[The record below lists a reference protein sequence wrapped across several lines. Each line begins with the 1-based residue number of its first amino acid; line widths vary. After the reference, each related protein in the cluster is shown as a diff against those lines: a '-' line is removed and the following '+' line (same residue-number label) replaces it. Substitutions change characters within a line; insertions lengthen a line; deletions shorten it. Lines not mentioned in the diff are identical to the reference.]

1 MRSLA
6 DDWSIVIK
14 KADKGACIVVWYR
27 NDYLGEAEK
36 QLKDKKVYRKVA
48 FKDKTLSQLVDCSNR
63 FFSNLKMKGHITE
76 KDLNTLVMSLRKVVI
91 LQSFTC
97 YPKYIKVLKTFLV
110 DQ

>member
-36 QLKDKKVYRKVA
+36 QLKDQKVYRKVA
-48 FKDKTLSQLVDCSNR
+48 FKDKLFLSWLTAVT
-63 FFSNLKMKGHITE
+63 G
-76 KDLNTLVMSLRKVVI
+76 
-91 LQSFTC
+91 
-97 YPKYIKVLKTFLV
+97 FLGI
-110 DQ
+110 